1 MQDDPGAYDALPI
14 LENGPN
20 RRQVLSGLGCIVI
33 SSQLTSCTLAEVVGG
48 SEGGEVSFD
57 IAQETYQALATP
69 GGLAAVWAEENKFAT
84 YGNALRDDYH
94 FVPIAVETF
103 GSWGPIGH
111 KFITD
116 IGRTIAGITKN
127 PKSTSFIFQA
137 ISMAV
142 QRGNVQC
149 VQGAYGDPA
158 FEELDEIFYIHCKYL

>member
-1 MQDDPGAYDALPI
+1 MAQKSVLMGTPMTVS
-14 LENGPN
+14 
-20 RRQVLSGLGCIVI
+20 RQGSPLHGISPVQTLWPLLSHVEKSLIEAGK
-33 SSQLTSCTLAEVVGG
+33 T
-48 SEGGEVSFD
+48 
-57 IAQETYQALATP
+57 
-69 GGLAAVWAEENKFAT
+69 AVWAEENKFTT

-149 VQGAYGDPA
+149 VQGAYGELA
-158 FEELDEIFYIHCKYL
+158 FEELDEIFYIVKPNSIF

>member
-1 MQDDPGAYDALPI
+1 MMLIMLFGS
-14 LENGPN
+14 
-20 RRQVLSGLGCIVI
+20 RLGGTYNFF
-33 SSQLTSCTLAEVVGG
+33 SQSCYF
-48 SEGGEVSFD
+48 SK
-57 IAQETYQALATP
+57 
-69 GGLAAVWAEENKFAT
+69 KFFIGIDLMNLLFL
-84 YGNALRDDYH
+84 GNALRDDYH

-149 VQGAYGDPA
+149 VQGAYGELA
-158 FEELDEIFYIHCKYL
+158 FEELDKIF